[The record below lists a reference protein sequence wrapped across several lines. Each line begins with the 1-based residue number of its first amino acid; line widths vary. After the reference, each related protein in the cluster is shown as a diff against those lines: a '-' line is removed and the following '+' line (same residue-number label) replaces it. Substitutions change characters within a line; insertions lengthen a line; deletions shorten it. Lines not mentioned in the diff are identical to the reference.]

1 MARLHGLVN
10 AIRTSSDCHV
20 AFLDTVRQ
28 GNASKLFQPP
38 VPEVELLREVETRW
52 DSAHGML
59 RTTIPARP
67 AIEAM
72 MIQKKYCEI
81 RSKNLTDEQWTMAQ
95 KILDIL
101 DYPHLFQHLMTGEAT
116 PTLSSALP
124 AFQCLQDRWEDHA
137 GKHPDMAKHIL
148 GGMERLDK
156 YHEKAGRMRAYVIA
170 LVLNPTIKLS
180 FIRKHW
186 SPIEQEMAEI
196 WIKDEVSIVPP
207 QRWWW
212 LLPVVQSSF

>member
-1 MARLHGLVN
+1 
-10 AIRTSSDCHV
+10 
-20 AFLDTVRQ
+20 
-28 GNASKLFQPP
+28 
-38 VPEVELLREVETRW
+38 
-52 DSAHGML
+52 ML

-67 AIEAM
+67 VSAPFQKDSLILIFFEAIEAM
-72 MIQKKYCEI
+72 MIQKKYREI

-156 YHEKAGRMRAYVIA
+156 YHEKAGRTRAYVIA
-170 LVLNPTIKLS
+170 LGK
-180 FIRKHW
+180 
-186 SPIEQEMAEI
+186 
-196 WIKDEVSIVPP
+196 
-207 QRWWW
+207 
-212 LLPVVQSSF
+212 